1 MNIYLDAFGPG
12 SGAFRESSRGVGA
25 DSGGGARRDDGVREA
40 TQSGVV
46 RPAGPAHL
54 AMGPIR
60 EGRTANRPGFTS
72 KQVVSS
78 SPCTERRS
86 QRRGRGDFARVF
98 ASQHAHEAADAVK
111 RPAFRAPSDFRREEC
126 EASDGV
132 PTPLTTGAIT
142 HVWRGAGLF
151 LCANGVNPARG
162 LSARTGQARRAVC
175 LREGAKR
182 HVWR

>member
-40 TQSGVV
+40 AQSDVV

-78 SPCTERRS
+78 SPCAERRS

-98 ASQHAHEAADAVK
+98 ASQHTHEAADAVK
-111 RPAFRAPSDFRREEC
+111 RPAFRAPSIRREEC
-126 EASDGV
+126 KASDGV
-132 PTPLTTGAIT
+132 PAPLTTGAIT
-142 HVWRGAGLF
+142 HVWRL
-151 LCANGVNPARG
+151 ARAFI
-162 LSARTGQARRAVC
+162 ARTGMRGRADTSGDPVC
-175 LREGAKR
+175 HRS
-182 HVWR
+182 